1 MKRLFPIRPTLQK
14 VRKPDWRSSGGFSI
28 IELLVA
34 MAVLSIIVVGIANVF
49 ISFNRLST
57 SQEVAAGVQQSVRIA
72 IDFMVGDIQ
81 MAGLDPVKTTN
92 AGIEV
97 ATATNIRVTSDRNLD
112 GGIDNS
118 DYERIT
124 YVYDSANNELDRILY
139 EGTGSQSNQ
148 SVIDNVTDLTFTYLD
163 SNDAVTGTLA
173 DIRTVKIS
181 LTVAE
186 PAGRD
191 GTVQRTYITRARCR
205 NIGL

>member
-1 MKRLFPIRPTLQK
+1 MKRLFPIRPALQK
-14 VRKPDWRSSGGFSI
+14 VRKTDWRSAGGFSI

-34 MAVLSIIVVGIANVF
+34 MAVLSIIVAGAVNVF
-49 ISFNRLST
+49 TTFSRLAT
-57 SQEVAAGVQQSVRIA
+57 SQDVAAGVQQSVRIA

-81 MAGLDPVKTTN
+81 MAGLDPVNTTS

-112 GGIDNS
+112 GGIDDF

-124 YVYDSANNELDRILY
+124 YVYDSANNQLDRILY
-139 EGTGSQSNQ
+139 EGTGSQNNQ
-148 SVIDNVTDLTFTYLD
+148 SVIGNVTALTFTYLD

-173 DIRTVKIS
+173 SIRTVNIS

-191 GTVQRTYITRARCR
+191 GTVQRTYATRARCR